1 MNKVH
6 AAAYA
11 IELAKAIDHTANYLE
26 FEINR
31 LRERAD
37 RIRKQPNNSVI
48 VFEQGYGA
56 LGEIAELNRAARAE
70 TVARAY
76 GTAMHFAERK

>member
-1 MNKVH
+1 MNKDH

-37 RIRKQPNNSVI
+37 RIRKQPNDSMV
-48 VFEQGYGA
+48 VFEHGYGA
-56 LGEIAELNRAARAE
+56 LGEIAELNRHSNAE

-76 GTAMHFAERK
+76 GTAMHFAEHK

>member
-1 MNKVH
+1 MNKEH

-11 IELAKAIDHTANYLE
+11 IDH
-26 FEINR
+26 
-31 LRERAD
+31 
-37 RIRKQPNNSVI
+37 RIRKQPNNSVV

-70 TVARAY
+70 QVARAY
-76 GTAMHFAERK
+76 GTAMQFAEHK